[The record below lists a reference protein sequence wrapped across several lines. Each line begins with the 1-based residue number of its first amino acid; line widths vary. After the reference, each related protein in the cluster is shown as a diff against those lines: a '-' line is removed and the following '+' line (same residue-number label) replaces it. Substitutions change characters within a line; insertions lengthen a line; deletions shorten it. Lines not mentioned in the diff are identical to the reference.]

1 MLQPAPPAG
10 LRLPP
15 VELPTV
21 DELPPFLVDHAERIR
36 AEAEAILR
44 HEVSFLG
51 SGSVELGEEIDWHT
65 DFKTGIG
72 WPKNFYLDLQV
83 VRRQDRSDPKLPWE
97 LSRGHQL
104 LTLARATRLFEDAR
118 YGLELHAQLDSWL
131 DENPPGYGINWA
143 NPMEVAVR
151 AINWIWALRTSEPV
165 HPLAEPLRTR
175 VAQSL
180 VVHGRHIAANL
191 EGSPLLRGNH
201 YLADMVGLATIGA
214 FMHASECETWRREAH
229 RALEREIRSQV
240 HRDGCGFE
248 ASLPYHGVALELF
261 TVGLLAVRASGR
273 RPSTE
278 YLRQLAGM
286 VEVSRDVRHPNGR
299 LPVIGDQDS
308 GRILPAGFARPPT
321 HDPLVWLAA
330 SLLGGGQPLEGLP
343 HEEVAWTLGIEAWRT
358 LASRRADRRA
368 ARAAFEDGGL
378 YILRG
383 PRTHLVAR
391 WGDVGQAGNGG
402 HAHNDV
408 SSYELSFDGL
418 AVVVDPGT
426 YTYTA
431 DLSERDR
438 YRAAA
443 AHNVLTV
450 DGRDMHP
457 LPAGEPFRLPQHA
470 RVSVERFD
478 ADEETIVLT
487 GRHDGFRRSR
497 DRIIC
502 RRTIRVGR
510 LDSSVE
516 VIDEVTGGGGV
527 RRLESRI
534 HLATE
539 VNIEALAGRVADLT
553 IGGLSFAVV
562 FQGADEVAAVDAWVS
577 AVYGE
582 RERTTCLVGRAVATL
597 PARISYRIVPARSA
611 ALRKDDDESIPA
623 MAGEAP

>member
-1 MLQPAPPAG
+1 
-10 LRLPP
+10 
-15 VELPTV
+15 
-21 DELPPFLVDHAERIR
+21 LVDPAERIR

-51 SGSVELGEEIDWHT
+51 SGWVGLGAQIDWHT
-65 DFKTGIG
+65 DFKEGIG
-72 WPKNFYLDLQV
+72 WPKDFYLDLQA

-104 LTLARATRLFEDAR
+104 LTLARAARLFQDAR
-118 YGLELHAQLDSWL
+118 YGQELHAQLHFWL
-131 DENPPGYGINWA
+131 EQNPPGYGINWA
-143 NPMEVAVR
+143 NAMEVAVR

-180 VVHGRHIAANL
+180 VLHGRHIAANL

-214 FMHASECETWRREAH
+214 FMHARECETWRREAH

-261 TVGLLAVRASGR
+261 TVGLLAVRTGGQRA
-273 RPSTE
+273 STE
-278 YLRQLAGM
+278 YLRRLARM
-286 VEVSRDVRHPNGR
+286 AEVSLAVRHPNGR

-330 SLLGGGQPLEGLP
+330 ALLGGGRPLEGLP
-343 HEEVAWTLGIEAWRT
+343 HEEVAWTLGIDAWRA
-358 LASRRADRRA
+358 LASRRPDRNA
-368 ARAAFEDGGL
+368 AQASFKDGGL
-378 YILRG
+378 YVLRG
-383 PRTHLVAR
+383 RRTHLVAR

-408 SSYELSFDGL
+408 SSFEMSFDGL
-418 AVVVDPGT
+418 PIVVDSGT

-431 DLSERDR
+431 DLTERDR

-470 RVSVERFD
+470 RIRVERFD
-478 ADEETIVLT
+478 ANEQTTVLT

-502 RRTIRVGR
+502 RRTISVGR
-510 LDSSVE
+510 LDASIE
-516 VIDEVTGGGGV
+516 VIDDVTGGDGA

-534 HLATE
+534 HLATG
-539 VNIEALAGRVADLT
+539 VNVEAVVGRVAELT

-562 FQGADEVAAVDAWVS
+562 FQGAEQIAAVAAWVS
-577 AVYGE
+577 AAYGE
-582 RERTTCLVGRAVATL
+582 RERTTCLIGRTDATL
-597 PARISYRIVPARSA
+597 PAQISYRIAPARSA
-611 ALRKDDDESIPA
+611 TLDDDDDQSITA
-623 MAGEAP
+623 LAGEAP